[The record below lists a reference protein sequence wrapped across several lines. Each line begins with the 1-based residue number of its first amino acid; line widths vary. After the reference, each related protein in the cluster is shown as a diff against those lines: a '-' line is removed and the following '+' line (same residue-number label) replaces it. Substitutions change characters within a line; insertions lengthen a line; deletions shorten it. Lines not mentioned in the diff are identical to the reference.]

1 MTNEADDQPR
11 GGHMGHWTYLMLL
24 AACLCAAVPLEFVFH
39 VRVLRRPRILIA
51 ALLPELVLFLSWDL
65 YAIHRHQWAYD
76 PHRITGVELPGGLP
90 VEEALFFL
98 VIPVCAVLAF
108 EAVKRC
114 RTPRA
119 PRPAP
124 APARQRGPA

>member
-1 MTNEADDQPR
+1 
-11 GGHMGHWTYLMLL
+11 MGHWTYLTVL

-39 VRVLRRPRILIA
+39 VRVLRRPMVLTA

-65 YAIHRHQWAYD
+65 YAIRGHQWTYD
-76 PHRITGVELPGGLP
+76 PRRIAGVILPGGLP
-90 VEEALFFL
+90 AEEALFFL

-114 RTPRA
+114 RA
-119 PRPAP
+119 
-124 APARQRGPA
+124 ARKPGPAAVRHREPA